1 MMMMVMVIVI
11 VMIWRWWQWQLYCW
25 QWSPWP
31 WHLSPHMVQSLTPTS
46 VGSLQTGIPHLA
58 SQVQTAASTLESS
71 ANLRSTRSYIQCHY
85 QEKWTANNFR
95 KVVDK
100 RRSDRQAAQ
109 CAHVTVM
116 IYIYTYEI
124 CIFIYYIYTY
134 HYQTSY
140 NNYQSERG
148 HFISRIKSQFKGY
161 LVLDQN
167 QPTNQDWARPGMSG
181 RNSPPQIPSAG
192 NLQWKAKWRSGPK
205 SKKLPWFRE
214 DLGNRQSVQAC
225 TGGLMSH
232 LIAAKSEI
240 ANMWS
245 LRFTSPSSRFL
256 KYRQWSCL

>member
-1 MMMMVMVIVI
+1 MMMVMVIVI

-116 IYIYTYEI
+116 IYIY
-124 CIFIYYIYTY
+124 IYIHMKYVYLSIIYIHIIIKQVTTIIS
-134 HYQTSY
+134 QKGGTSY
-140 NNYQSERG
+140 QE
-148 HFISRIKSQFKGY
+148 SR
-161 LVLDQN
+161 
-167 QPTNQDWARPGMSG
+167 A
-181 RNSPPQIPSAG
+181 NS
-192 NLQWKAKWRSGPK
+192 KA
-205 SKKLPWFRE
+205 
-214 DLGNRQSVQAC
+214 
-225 TGGLMSH
+225 T
-232 LIAAKSEI
+232 
-240 ANMWS
+240 
-245 LRFTSPSSRFL
+245 
-256 KYRQWSCL
+256 